1 MGLLIE
7 YVAAPSDGVAAA
19 AFDAGSGRAG
29 FAVR

>member
-7 YVAAPSDGVAAA
+7 YVAAPSDEVAAA
-19 AFDAGSGRAG
+19 ARPGPGSTAG